1 MELRNKPPNLLSSIH
16 TARNFYLKHK
26 AMPQYEHCMGVLKKA
41 EKHKIVEGKF
51 IKRYTKDPNRALV
64 NSILAETILYH
75 IIDHKKIDGCKYI
88 LPAAVNDPAVKK
100 EIVLFG
106 KLTELDRKGAALS
119 EYIPL
124 LNNGEAPLAILAKLA
139 DYAVTHNGENHLE
152 NFISE
157 EGHPIFRTYSSM
169 AEAYESLR
177 MDANAG
183 ERIYAPIA
191 ELFGHPEL
199 AGSILKHAFDVN
211 HHDIYNFVMEKIK
224 DAELQERLSCTRI
237 LVKELAKRIRKT
249 LIGAGFDVVVIPRLM
264 KHEGKIMRK
273 VHRKI
278 AKRYNESEESKSMP
292 FEDYLSTNIESFD
305 ITSLND
311 LVALRVIINKL
322 GKREIDSMEEGKKR
336 IVMNNAMALIKTN
349 IEMLESISGSK
360 YGYLIED
367 WNKESGYRAI
377 HFDCYPIKTN
387 MLRFEI
393 QLKTFKEHWIAE
405 EGGAAHWIY
414 IGGDSELGRVLK
426 EIYLSII
433 HRFNGKNEIKEKEGQ
448 LELPIPTLSKD

>member
-1 MELRNKPPNLLSSIH
+1 MR
-16 TARNFYLKHK
+16 
-26 AMPQYEHCMGVLKKA
+26 VLKKA

-51 IKRYTKDPNRALV
+51 IKHYIKDPNRAWV

-75 IIDHKKIDGCKYI
+75 IIDHKRIEKNKYI
-88 LPAAVNDPAVKK
+88 LPASVNDPAVKK

-106 KLTELDRKGAALS
+106 KLIELDRKGAVLS

-139 DYAVTHNGENHLE
+139 DYAVTHNGENNLE
-152 NFISE
+152 SFISK

-169 AEAYESLR
+169 AEAYEALR

-211 HHDIYNFVMEKIK
+211 HHDIYNFVMERIK
-224 DAELQERLSCTRI
+224 DAELQEKLSHTRI
-237 LVKELAKRIRKT
+237 VVKELAKRIRKT
-249 LIGAGFDVVVIPRLM
+249 LAGAGFDVAVIPRLM

-273 VHRKI
+273 VRRKI
-278 AKRYNESEESKSMP
+278 AERYNESEESKSIP
-292 FEDYLSTNIESFD
+292 FEDYISRTIERFD

-311 LVALRVIINKL
+311 LVALRVVINKV
-322 GKREIDSMEEGKKR
+322 GKREIDSMEESEKR
-336 IVMNNAMALIKTN
+336 MVMNNAVALIKAN
-349 IEMLESISGSK
+349 IEMLESISSSK
-360 YGYLIED
+360 YRYQIEE

-377 HFDCYPIKTN
+377 HFDCYPIKN
-387 MLRFEI
+387 DMLKFEI
-393 QLKTFKEHWIAE
+393 QLKTFKEHWVAE

-414 IGGDSELGRVLK
+414 VGGDSKFGRVLK

-433 HRFNGKNEIKEKEGQ
+433 HKFNGKNEIKEKEGQ
-448 LELPIPTLSKD
+448 LELPISIVSED